1 MVLIGFN
8 LGIVSCEDNVK
19 MENESRVDSDKRTL
33 SYLDRLGVKYV
44 LETEHADDCLEKI
57 VYVYKKTF
65 VGTRNGLF
73 VGFGF
78 VSVRMFLGKWQDY
91 F

>member
-33 SYLDRLGVKYV
+33 PYLDRLG
-44 LETEHADDCLEKI
+44 DKI
-57 VYVYKKTF
+57 RF
-65 VGTRNGLF
+65 GNGTYR
-73 VGFGF
+73 
-78 VSVRMFLGKWQDY
+78 
-91 F
+91 

>member
-33 SYLDRLGVKYV
+33 SYLDRLGGKIRFGNGRCRCFFGVNCF
-44 LETEHADDCLEKI
+44 CL
-57 VYVYKKTF
+57 KKDF
-65 VGTRNGLF
+65 R
-73 VGFGF
+73 
-78 VSVRMFLGKWQDY
+78 WY
-91 F
+91 E

>member
-33 SYLDRLGVKYV
+33 SYLDRLG
-44 LETEHADDCLEKI
+44 
-57 VYVYKKTF
+57 
-65 VGTRNGLF
+65 G
-73 VGFGF
+73 
-78 VSVRMFLGKWQDY
+78 
-91 F
+91 